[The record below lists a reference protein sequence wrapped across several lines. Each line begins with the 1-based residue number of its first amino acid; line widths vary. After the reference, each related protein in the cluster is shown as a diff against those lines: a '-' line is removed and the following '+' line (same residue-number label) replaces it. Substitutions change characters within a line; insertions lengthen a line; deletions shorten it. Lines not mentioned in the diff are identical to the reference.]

1 MNGTGSQSLLWLF
14 DGTRWWQRQGKSR
27 IHRMQFEQR
36 FRCIARTSQA
46 SILERQCLTWE
57 HGEDNRGAWSVRD
70 NYLGQFLLASMRCLR
85 ADAAQPTAAH
95 SSRTDDADSAIIV
108 AQSSRDASQPP
119 TKETELSLDSGQV
132 QGRYRSV
139 HRLGRQGG
147 MRGTLGS

>member
-1 MNGTGSQSLLWLF
+1 MS
-14 DGTRWWQRQGKSR
+14 
-27 IHRMQFEQR
+27 
-36 FRCIARTSQA
+36 
-46 SILERQCLTWE
+46 WE

-139 HRLGRQGG
+139 HRLGRHGG